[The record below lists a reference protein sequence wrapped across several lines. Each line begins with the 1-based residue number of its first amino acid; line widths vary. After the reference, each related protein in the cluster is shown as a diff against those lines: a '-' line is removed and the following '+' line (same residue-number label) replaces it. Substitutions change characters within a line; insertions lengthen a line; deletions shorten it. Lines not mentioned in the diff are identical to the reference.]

1 MGSLRHTPPLPQAN
15 PASLVLV
22 GKDKEKDTKTKYKK
36 CTRRRKKKAVD
47 TIIESAATTGPEE
60 GAKKKKK
67 KNKMRSWPVR
77 EQEKEPVVSPKSEAF
92 VESSGHAAG
101 IMV

>member
-1 MGSLRHTPPLPQAN
+1 MGSLRHTSPLPQAN
-15 PASLVLV
+15 PASLVE
-22 GKDKEKDTKTKYKK
+22 KDKEKDTKTKYKK